1 MKNKI
6 VKLAAEKDEV
16 LFENSTISTSQVL
29 KIFFLARDSQ
39 VLNEL
44 LTCLTGPVFKG
55 RSFLK

>member
-6 VKLAAEKDEV
+6 VKLAGEKDEV

-44 LTCLTGPVFKG
+44 LTCLTGSVFKG
-55 RSFLK
+55 RSCLK